1 MPVMFAPENFR
12 WWLKDD
18 DPRSESHKLALG
30 RPLDGPLRI

>member
-1 MPVMFAPENFR
+1 MFAPENFR